1 MTNLPGVQNE
11 GGVLD
16 GLWEFEGEVCVVL
29 DGKFI
34 NMSGG
39 TIGDMVVCNRIDR
52 TFTLKNFHDGLVYTA
67 CWNLDATEI
76 EWLTPTSGVWTR
88 QQDMAGAEERE
99 DQVRVPVSEV
109 GSVSNACLFLR
120 YISGPVTPAQR
131 NRPLSRRLV
140 ARGAYL
146 RSLRR
151 A

>member
-88 QQDMAGAEERE
+88 QQDMAGAEERGSKGRFCGRHAFGLYARFGAS
-99 DQVRVPVSEV
+99 DGYASGRRRCDWRDTSLGVR
-109 GSVSNACLFLR
+109 FR
-120 YISGPVTPAQR
+120 I
-131 NRPLSRRLV
+131 RRV
-140 ARGAYL
+140 CH
-146 RSLRR
+146 
-151 A
+151 